1 MRNIELKKGD
11 LLLRDKI
18 TGFLERE
25 VTAFGNSAKVDC
37 PKKFIGRRV
46 YLLISDDEHR
56 RRGKVTPRGK

>member
-1 MRNIELKKGD
+1 MRIIELRKGD
-11 LLLRDKI
+11 LTLRDKI

-46 YLLISDDEHR
+46 YLLIADNESR
-56 RRGKVTPRGK
+56 RRGKATPRRK